1 MPGTGSEAPLALDHY
16 RLLGPSG
23 LRVSPL
29 CLGAMTFGTDWGWGA
44 DADTSRRIFEI
55 YAEAGG
61 NFIDTANFYTN
72 GTSEKLCGEFIASD
86 RERFVLAT
94 KYTLGKRR
102 GDPNAGGNHR
112 KNMVQAIEAS
122 LKRLKTDYI
131 DLYWLHVWDWTTPIE
146 EVMRAFDDLVRAGK
160 VLHVGASDTPAWK
173 VAQGNAIASLR
184 GWAPFVAIQVPY
196 HLAQRD
202 IERELVPMCRESGLA
217 ICPWAPLAGGILTG
231 KYTRKDLE
239 AQERGERGEVDPFDT
254 DRRMLAL
261 TEKKLEIAE
270 TVQAVAKEIGRTPAQ
285 VAINWVLAQP
295 GMTSP
300 IIGARSIEQLQDN
313 LKTLEFALAPEHLT
327 RLDEV
332 SAIQLGFPLDFINA
346 PFVRSMIHC
355 GTSVEVPQP

>member
-1 MPGTGSEAPLALDHY
+1 MTTITRPQPLDGATADAPLALDHY

-44 DADTSRRIFEI
+44 DAATSRRIFEI

-72 GTSEKLCGEFIASD
+72 GTSETLVGEFIAAD
-86 RERFVLAT
+86 RARFVLAT
-94 KYTLGKRR
+94 KYTLGSRR

-122 LKRLKTDYI
+122 LKRLKTDYV

-146 EVMRAFDDLVRAGK
+146 E
-160 VLHVGASDTPAWK
+160 
-173 VAQGNAIASLR
+173 GNAIASLR
-184 GWAPFVAIQVPY
+184 GWAPLVAIQVPY

-217 ICPWAPLAGGILTG
+217 ICPWAPLAGGLLTG

-254 DRRMLAL
+254 DRRVLSL

-270 TVQAVAKEIGRTPAQ
+270 AVQAVAKEIGRTPAQ

-300 IIGARSIEQLQDN
+300 IIGARSVEQLQDN
-313 LKTLEFALAPEHLT
+313 LKALEFALGPEHLT

-346 PFVRSMIHC
+346 PFVRSMVHA